1 MQNNPTE
8 QNNSTQQPTKTI
20 QSHYSYDEV
29 IRWIENKG
37 VELYGNHF
45 KIIETDYPIVY
56 KLIAYFL
63 KDEPTCFQYNINLN
77 KGILLTGPIG
87 CGKTSLMNLMKYL
100 TATEHK
106 FFVKPCRD
114 ISFEFIQDGYQII
127 HKYSIGKLY
136 QSEPRTYCFDDLGTE
151 NNLKYFGNECN
162 VMAEILL
169 SRYDLFISK
178 KLQTHIT
185 TNLSATEIEKH
196 YGNRV
201 RSRLREMVNLIAFE
215 KTAQDKR

>member
-1 MQNNPTE
+1 MNENI
-8 QNNSTQQPTKTI
+8 K
-20 QSHYSYDEV
+20 SHYSYTEV
-29 IRWIENKG
+29 INWLEQKG

-45 KIIETDYPIVY
+45 KILETDYPIVY

-63 KDEPTCFQYNINLN
+63 KEEQACYQFNIDLE

-106 FFVKPCRD
+106 FIVKPSRD
-114 ISFEFIQDGYQII
+114 ISFEFIQEGYEVI
-127 HKYSIGKLY
+127 HRYSKGKLH

-201 RSRLREMVNLIAFE
+201 RSRLRQMVNLIAYD
-215 KTAQDKR
+215 KATPDKR

>member
-1 MQNNPTE
+1 MNT
-8 QNNSTQQPTKTI
+8 TL
-20 QSHYSYDEV
+20 SYPE
-29 IRWIENKG
+29 IIAWIEKKG
-37 VELYGNHF
+37 IELYGKKF
-45 KIIETDYPIVY
+45 KILETDHEIIY

-63 KDEPTCFQYNINLN
+63 KDEQACDQFNIDLE

-87 CGKTSLMNLMKYL
+87 CGKTSLMTLMKHL
-100 TATEHK
+100 APIGNK
-106 FFVKPCRD
+106 FSVKPCRD

-127 HKYSIGKLY
+127 HKYSISQLY

>member
-1 MQNNPTE
+1 MNENI
-8 QNNSTQQPTKTI
+8 K
-20 QSHYSYDEV
+20 SHYSYTEV
-29 IRWIENKG
+29 IKWLEAKG
-37 VELYGNHF
+37 IELYGKKF
-45 KIIETDYPIVY
+45 KILEIDHEIIY

-63 KDEPTCFQYNINLN
+63 KDEQACYQFNIDLQ

-87 CGKTSLMNLMKYL
+87 CGKTSLMNLMKHIAL
-100 TATEHK
+100 PNNK
-106 FFVKPCRD
+106 FSVKPCRD
-114 ISFEFIQDGYQII
+114 ISFEFIQEGYPII
-127 HKYSIGKLY
+127 HKYSIGQLHHTD
-136 QSEPRTYCFDDLGTE
+136 PRTYCFDDLGTE

-201 RSRLREMVNLIAFE
+201 RSRLREMVNLIAYD
-215 KTAQDKR
+215 KSTPDKR

>member
-1 MQNNPTE
+1 MNT
-8 QNNSTQQPTKTI
+8 TL
-20 QSHYSYDEV
+20 SYLE
-29 IRWIENKG
+29 IISWLEKKG
-37 VELYGNHF
+37 IELYGKKF
-45 KIIETDYPIVY
+45 KILETDHEIIY

-63 KDEPTCFQYNINLN
+63 KDEQACYQFNIDLE

-87 CGKTSLMNLMKYL
+87 CGKTSLMNLMKHI
-100 TATEHK
+100 APIGNK
-106 FFVKPCRD
+106 FSVKPCRN

-127 HKYSIGKLY
+127 HKYSIGQLY
-136 QSEPRTYCFDDLGTE
+136 HTDPRTYCFDDLGTE

-178 KLQTHIT
+178 KIKTHIT
-185 TNLSATEIEKH
+185 TNLSASEIEKH

-201 RSRLREMVNLIAFE
+201 RSRLRELCNLIAFDNNID
-215 KTAQDKR
+215 DKRK

>member
-1 MQNNPTE
+1 MNT
-8 QNNSTQQPTKTI
+8 TL
-20 QSHYSYDEV
+20 SYPE
-29 IRWIENKG
+29 IIAWIEKKG
-37 VELYGNHF
+37 IELYGKKF
-45 KIIETDYPIVY
+45 KILETDHEIIY

-63 KDEPTCFQYNINLN
+63 KDEQACYQFNIDLE

-87 CGKTSLMNLMKYL
+87 CGKTSLMTLMKHL
-100 TATEHK
+100 APIGNK
-106 FFVKPCRD
+106 FSVKPCRD

-127 HKYSIGKLY
+127 HKYSIGQLY

-178 KLQTHIT
+178 KIKTHIT
-185 TNLSATEIEKH
+185 TNLSASEIEKH

-201 RSRLREMVNLIAFE
+201 RSRLRELCNLIAFDG
-215 KTAQDKR
+215 TINDKRK

>member
-1 MQNNPTE
+1 MNT
-8 QNNSTQQPTKTI
+8 TL
-20 QSHYSYDEV
+20 SYLE
-29 IRWIENKG
+29 IIAWLEKKG
-37 VELYGNHF
+37 IELYGKKF
-45 KIIETDYPIVY
+45 KILETDHEIIY

-63 KDEPTCFQYNINLN
+63 KDQQTCYQFKIDLE

-87 CGKTSLMNLMKYL
+87 CGKTTLMTLMKHL
-100 TATEHK
+100 TQSDNK
-106 FFVKPCRD
+106 FSVKPCRD

-151 NNLKYFGNECN
+151 NNLKYYGNECN

-169 SRYDLFISK
+169 SRYDLYISK

-185 TNLSATEIEKH
+185 TNLSASEIETH

-201 RSRLREMVNLIAFE
+201 RSRLRQLCNLIAFDNVS
-215 KTAQDKR
+215 KDKRK